1 MAQNWNFNV
10 QYSLPGDTL
19 WEIGYF
25 GNKMNHMMGRWD
37 ENVPRPGE
45 AVWDP
50 YTQKMIPPT
59 GGINERRPWRTAF
72 VPTASRGDVPYPGSD
87 PNGQCTAAAKSMGV
101 PSSCITLGRSNMHS
115 FRWNSLYHGLQTKL
129 EKRYSQGMTYIVSYT
144 WSHAIGDWRSIP
156 GSGGAP
162 GENARIVN
170 DVLDLSHERG
180 PSPQDIRHRLIGSI
194 VYELPFLKSATGAKR
209 TLLGGWSIGS
219 IVTLMGGTP
228 ATPGVQGAS
237 RSNVNDLNHL
247 DRPDVVAG
255 QDVNPA
261 KQDPSL
267 WWNPAALAPNQ
278 PLAFGNAGKGILRIP
293 GRTQWDFSAYK
304 SFQFGEKYSA
314 QLRFEAFNFTNTP
327 QFGAPNTR
335 VGNANFGIISGAGN
349 PRNLQLGF
357 KFIF

>member
-1 MAQNWNFNV
+1 
-10 QYSLPGDTL
+10 
-19 WEIGYF
+19 
-25 GNKMNHMMGRWD
+25 
-37 ENVPRPGE
+37 
-45 AVWDP
+45 
-50 YTQKMIPPT
+50 
-59 GGINERRPWRTAF
+59 
-72 VPTASRGDVPYPGSD
+72 
-87 PNGQCTAAAKSMGV
+87 MGV

-162 GENARIVN
+162 GENARIVK

-194 VYELPFLKSATGAKR
+194 VYELPFLKNAVGAKR
-209 TLLGGWSIGS
+209 TLLGGWSIGT

-237 RSNVNDLNHL
+237 RSNINDLNHL

-255 QDVNPA
+255 QDTMVANPGPRPVVEPGGLDA
-261 KQDPSL
+261 Q
-267 WWNPAALAPNQ
+267 PALGVRQRGQGHPAHS
-278 PLAFGNAGKGILRIP
+278 
-293 GRTQWDFSAYK
+293 GRANWDFSAYK

-314 QLRFEAFNFTNTP
+314 QFRVEAFNFTNTP
-327 QFGAPNTR
+327 NFNAPNTR
-335 VGNANFGIISGAGN
+335 VGNANYGVIGGAGR
-349 PRNLQLGF
+349 PRNLQLGI